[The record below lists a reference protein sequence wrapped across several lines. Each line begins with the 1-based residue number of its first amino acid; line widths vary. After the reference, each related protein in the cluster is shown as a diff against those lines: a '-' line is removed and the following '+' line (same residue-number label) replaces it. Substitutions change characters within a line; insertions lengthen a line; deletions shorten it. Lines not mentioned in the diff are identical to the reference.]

1 MGTLG
6 VEASPSLVQSTYN
19 QSDWLQV
26 GVGQLLL
33 LVLNYDMVPILRM
46 KNLG

>member
-19 QSDWLQV
+19 QSGWLQV
-26 GVGQLLL
+26 GEHQLKLLL
-33 LVLNYDMVPILRM
+33 LSND
-46 KNLG
+46 NN